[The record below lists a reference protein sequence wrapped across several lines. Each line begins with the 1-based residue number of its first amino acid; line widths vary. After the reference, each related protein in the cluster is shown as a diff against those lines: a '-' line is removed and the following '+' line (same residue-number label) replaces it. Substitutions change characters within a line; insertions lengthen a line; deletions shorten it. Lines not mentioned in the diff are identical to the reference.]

1 MIAENWDFLLLRRRN
16 LALAVSLLCSH
27 LSGFSPGTGCD
38 TWNFEVQGIQRTWLH
53 SLLGE
58 RRNFWVTDGSFQ
70 LTFLEM
76 DMWISRRKSW
86 ALASMMGKI
95 ILGTAPLLTV
105 LSPERADCGK
115 EMKVIGSEKW

>member
-1 MIAENWDFLLLRRRN
+1 MGRVVLANVFPFSVIAENWDFLLLRRN
-16 LALAVSLLCSH
+16 LALAETLLCSH
-27 LSGFSPGTGCD
+27 LSGFPPDCD

-76 DMWISRRKSW
+76 GMWISRRKSW
-86 ALASMMGKI
+86 ALVSMMGKKDYFLSLL
-95 ILGTAPLLTV
+95 ILL
-105 LSPERADCGK
+105 
-115 EMKVIGSEKW
+115 I